1 MAILSGIYY
10 SHPHLF
16 GRGDR
21 GHREIVARLEDGA
34 IISIPGIVLVEEV
47 SVAGPQCCRSWQR
60 QGSKGCHDVLT
71 RSAEAR
77 SLKTILFS
85 SALSPLLLLISFL
98 ATSERFHFNAPHIW
112 LKRSPRSNT
121 IC

>member
-1 MAILSGIYY
+1 MTILAGIYY

-16 GRGDR
+16 GRGGR

-60 QGSKGCHDVLT
+60 QGSKGCHDVLM

-77 SLKTILFS
+77 SLKLYYLARRCRHCCCLFRS
-85 SALSPLLLLISFL
+85 LQQVSGSISTLLIFG
-98 ATSERFHFNAPHIW
+98 
-112 LKRSPRSNT
+112 
-121 IC
+121 